1 VINNQFGMGTSLE
14 RHSAVT
20 DLSQKSE
27 GYGVPGVKCDGMD
40 VLDVHAVISE
50 ALEKARKDRKP
61 QLVEAVTYRY
71 RGHSMAD
78 PEEYRSKEEVEEWRE
93 RDPINN
99 FRKRVVDADVLSD
112 DDIEKLDQEAQKTV
126 DEAVDF
132 ADKSPHPDLASLYDD
147 VYVMEGDAKQA
158 WWLVDERSPETHRG
172 EEERE
177 AGKVAQ
183 ELAEA
188 GAAYAGE
195 DVTSERRSRTSDN
208 RDHGEGEPAE
218 GTRDDEGGGD

>member
-1 VINNQFGMGTSLE
+1 
-14 RHSAVT
+14 
-20 DLSQKSE
+20 
-27 GYGVPGVKCDGMD
+27 
-40 VLDVHAVISE
+40 
-50 ALEKARKDRKP
+50 
-61 QLVEAVTYRY
+61 
-71 RGHSMAD
+71 MAD

-93 RDPINN
+93 RDPIHN
-99 FRKRVVDADVLSD
+99 FRRRVVEADLLSD
-112 DDIEKLDQEAQKTV
+112 EDVEKLDEEAQKTV

-147 VYVMEGDAKQA
+147 VYVMEGDSQQA
-158 WWLVDERSPETHRG
+158 WWLVDERSPDGHRG
-172 EEERE
+172 EEERD

-195 DVTSERRSRTSDN
+195 DVTSERRSRTTDN

-218 GTRDDEGGGD
+218 ESREDEGGGD

>member
-1 VINNQFGMGTSLE
+1 M
-14 RHSAVT
+14 
-20 DLSQKSE
+20 
-27 GYGVPGVKCDGMD
+27 
-40 VLDVHAVISE
+40 
-50 ALEKARKDRKP
+50 
-61 QLVEAVTYRY
+61 VEA
-71 RGHSMAD
+71 G
-78 PEEYRSKEEVEEWRE
+78 
-93 RDPINN
+93 
-99 FRKRVVDADVLSD
+99 VLSD
-112 DDIEKLDQEAQKTV
+112 DDIEELDKEAQKAV
-126 DEAVDF
+126 DEAVEF

-158 WWLVDERSPETHRG
+158 WWSVDERSPETHRG

-195 DVTSERRSRTSDN
+195 DVTSERRSRQTDH

-218 GTRDDEGGGD
+218 EERDEEGGGD